1 MDDLS
6 LVLRKSYRTIWI
18 SDIHLGSY
26 GCKAEHLL
34 NFLENIRCNKIYL
47 VGDIIDGWRLK
58 KKWYWPQ
65 AHNDVVQKLLKIAKK
80 GTKVIFIP
88 GNHDEAGAAVGEW
101 SPPSS
106 ALGPGRSKSGTR

>member
-34 NFLENIRCNKIYL
+34 NFLENIKCNKIYL
-47 VGDIIDGWRLK
+47 VGDIMRFHL
-58 KKWYWPQ
+58 YS
-65 AHNDVVQKLLKIAKK
+65 VVFVFTHSLTAGQLKLLFIYF
-80 GTKVIFIP
+80 VICCSVWF
-88 GNHDEAGAAVGEW
+88 
-101 SPPSS
+101 
-106 ALGPGRSKSGTR
+106 